1 VSVAAPFQ
9 QAFTRPLGAGEA
21 VRSAMYMTTII
32 TMTIPTGDASG

>member
-1 VSVAAPFQ
+1 MSVAAPSQ

-21 VRSAMYMTTII
+21 MRGGMYTITII